1 MSVKEKKELNTCGP
15 DAMQMLGAALA
26 ATTTV
31 PPLQEG
37 NLFFHRDR
45 PGLIPRQDEKDEST
59 RNISTT
65 TTIKATINAMIFLY
79 CIKLKWTE
87 LCCAVL
93 CPD

>member
-37 NLFFHRDR
+37 KLVFHRER
-45 PGLIPRQDEKDEST
+45 PGLIPRQDEKDDRT

-65 TTIKATINAMIFLY
+65 TTIKATVSAIVLY
-79 CIKLKWTE
+79 CIE
-87 LCCAVL
+87 L
-93 CPD
+93 